1 MMAGNPSWWSSMHIP
16 PSEQPSPS
24 LLSSQ
29 YHHHLLGGSSSPSS
43 QLPLNS
49 LADHHHNQEVLLPQ
63 SWSQLLLGGL
73 PIGDEDRFFP
83 SQYDINYQPK
93 KLENW
98 EDYQTLINQSSS
110 SRIGYVVDHVKQEA
124 LPQNSCNLFDH
135 HGNNI
140 IIGGDLDQFHHQTP
154 NPVAWSQQIMAV
166 NSSSPRS
173 CVTSLS
179 SNILDFSHNA
189 EAADHTDNNNNIQ
202 HNHPDHHSSSECNST
217 ATTGGV
223 CKKARV
229 QPSTSQPPLKVRKEK
244 LGDRI
249 TSLHQLVSPF
259 GKTDT
264 ASVLLE
270 AIGYIR
276 FLHSQI
282 EALSSPYLGTSSP
295 NIRNNNQQFMLND
308 NCLKRKGGPNQE
320 IQENAMDLR
329 SRGLCL
335 VPVSCTQQVGSDIYG
350 SDYWAPAA
358 AAFGGGF

>member
-16 PSEQPSPS
+16 PSQQPSPS

-29 YHHHLLGGSSSPSS
+29 YHHLLGGSSSPSS

-49 LADHHHNQEVLLPQ
+49 LADHHHNQEVLLPH

-73 PIGDEDRFFP
+73 PIGDEDKFFP
-83 SQYDINYQPK
+83 SQYDINHQPK

-110 SRIGYVVDHVKQEA
+110 PRIGYVVDH
-124 LPQNSCNLFDH
+124 
-135 HGNNI
+135 
-140 IIGGDLDQFHHQTP
+140 HQTP
-154 NPVAWSQQIMAV
+154 NPTAWSQQIMAV
-166 NSSSPRS
+166 SSPRS

-179 SNILDFSHNA
+179 SNNILDFSYNA
-189 EAADHTDNNNNIQ
+189 EAADHTNNNNIIIQ
-202 HNHPDHHSSSECNST
+202 HNPDHHSSSECNST

-276 FLHSQI
+276 FLQSQI
-282 EALSSPYLGTSSP
+282 EALSSPYLGISSP
-295 NIRNNNQQFMLND
+295 NIRNNNQQFVQADHINFVFPEEPGQLLND

-335 VPVSCTQQVGSDIYG
+335 VPVSCTQQVGIDIG
-350 SDYWAPAA
+350 ADYWAPAA
-358 AAFGGGF
+358 AAFGSGF